1 MQPLKS
7 LNPIPT
13 IPSLMA
19 ELMKGLQHE
28 DDERLCAF
36 IEVVKIPENIH
47 EARIGSKPQDGW
59 EVTRPATGPKM
70 LTGLS
75 QISASPDVE
84 GIRDTQSVRTNQS
97 AYSFTVSRSFKKML
111 SYVGLQCIPR
121 LTRLEVTFSW
131 VRTVISS
138 RDTRICTVHALWRYV
153 AFRKLH

>member
-59 EVTRPATGPKM
+59 EDLGSHQTSDWAKNADWIVTNICNRR
-70 LTGLS
+70 S
-75 QISASPDVE
+75 R
-84 GIRDTQSVRTNQS
+84 RD
-97 AYSFTVSRSFKKML
+97 
-111 SYVGLQCIPR
+111 
-121 LTRLEVTFSW
+121 
-131 VRTVISS
+131 
-138 RDTRICTVHALWRYV
+138 
-153 AFRKLH
+153 